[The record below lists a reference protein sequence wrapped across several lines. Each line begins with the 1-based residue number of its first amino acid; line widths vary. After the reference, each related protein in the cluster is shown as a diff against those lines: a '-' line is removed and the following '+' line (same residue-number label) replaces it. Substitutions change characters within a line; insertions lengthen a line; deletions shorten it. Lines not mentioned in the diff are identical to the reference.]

1 MRGRGLDD
9 VSISDWFLE
18 AVAMSAY
25 LEKRRDPRFTVVLNA
40 HYSSGPEEG
49 IGVLSNI
56 SYSGAL
62 IEDSSVQPTVGT
74 KVRVYVFVEP
84 SDPIAPASPY
94 ELVGRV
100 VRHSSSGF
108 AIEYEDPDPEVRE
121 LVDEAAADHN

>member
-1 MRGRGLDD
+1 
-9 VSISDWFLE
+9 
-18 AVAMSAY
+18 MSAFI
-25 LEKRRDPRFTVVLNA
+25 EKRRDARFDVALNA
-40 HYSSGPEEG
+40 HYSTGPEEG

-62 IEDSSVQPTVGT
+62 IEGSSVQPIVGT

-84 SDPIAPASPY
+84 ADPLAPASPY

-121 LVDEAAADHN
+121 LVDDAATPQN

>member
-1 MRGRGLDD
+1 
-9 VSISDWFLE
+9 
-18 AVAMSAY
+18 MSSFI
-25 LEKRRDPRFTVVLNA
+25 EKRRDTRFSVALNA
-40 HYSSGPEEG
+40 HYSAGPEEG

-62 IEDSSVQPTVGT
+62 IEDSSVQPTVGA
-74 KVRVYVFVEP
+74 KVRIYVFVEP
-84 SDPIAPASPY
+84 ADPIAPASPY

-121 LVDEAAADHN
+121 LVDDASTPKN